1 MTVLR
6 RLLMTATTIL
16 SVLSCAGRADEYVIG
31 ISQCSEDSWRQKL
44 KDELEMAT
52 YFNDGVTLLFASAN
66 DDSQLQQRQIDSLAA
81 SGIDLLI
88 VSPNQYDLMSDEID
102 KIYDAGIPVIMFDRK
117 TNSSKYTSFVRADNC
132 QIGEMIGHYLAEK
145 IGGKGNVIEI
155 GGLKESSPAQE
166 RHEGFAKAIG
176 QYQKSR

>member
-16 SVLSCAGRADEYVIG
+16 SVLSCAGRADEYLIG

-44 KDELEMAT
+44 KEELEMAT

-102 KIYDAGIPVIMFDRK
+102 KIYDA
-117 TNSSKYTSFVRADNC
+117 
-132 QIGEMIGHYLAEK
+132 
-145 IGGKGNVIEI
+145 
-155 GGLKESSPAQE
+155 
-166 RHEGFAKAIG
+166 
-176 QYQKSR
+176 